1 MPEEIASNH
10 INLSSD
16 EKLVQSPPEQQSQ
29 VVAPCRLPPSGRHV
43 RMHFECLADEG
54 ANQRWQQE
62 KEEVKQKQ
70 FWLLVRMS
78 LSNLYHSNWE
88 LTSLAYPRRDDQ
100 DDSEF
105 EEVKQQQNKLL
116 ETGTRQS
123 K

>member
-1 MPEEIASNH
+1 MPEEEIASNH

-62 KEEVKQKQ
+62 KEEVKQKP
-70 FWLLVRMS
+70 FLLLVRMS

-88 LTSLAYPRRDDQ
+88 LTSLA
-100 DDSEF
+100 S
-105 EEVKQQQNKLL
+105 
-116 ETGTRQS
+116 S
-123 K
+123 KEG